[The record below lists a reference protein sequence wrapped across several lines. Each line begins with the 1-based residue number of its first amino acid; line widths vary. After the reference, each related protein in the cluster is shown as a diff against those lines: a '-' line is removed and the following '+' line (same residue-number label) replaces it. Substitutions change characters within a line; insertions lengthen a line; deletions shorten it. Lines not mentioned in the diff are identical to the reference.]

1 MWRKNTD
8 DKYVLDALDNG
19 VELPF
24 RDGVAPP
31 PYRANRNHIAEDDM
45 DWAREAIVELERH
58 GAVKRWDVLRRE
70 VLAATGKDVGAHPHA
85 VMPLIVADKSSSTP
99 EKRMRR
105 LIHDCRYINGFL
117 NMEFKKFTLEQL
129 RDFVKTLKAGDR
141 LITIDITAAY
151 HHVSIA
157 DRFRTFLGFEFEGVE
172 YVYCVLPFGL
182 SVSAY
187 AFCKFVSVAASMI
200 RRSGLAE
207 SLNNY
212 MDDFVANMGESGEP
226 AEAIEV
232 VAEVESLG
240 FLINWVKTNTNPE
253 TRVTALGFVLDTVL
267 MEFEVPERRL
277 VKLKAIAQLV
287 LESEPGVRVRDL
299 CKLTGQIWAL
309 QPALGLVCRLKSN
322 YITRVAMPGL
332 RQQDYNM
339 RVQLV
344 GRARAEVELWA
355 SDLDHLPRMP
365 FHKHLRIPDLVLE
378 CDASASA
385 VAGIVFL
392 SPGGSGIELGAIH
405 RELSAAERAYS
416 SCLREM
422 LGYAHTVRTLSQ
434 RYGARLRGLVI
445 EIVGD
450 SKAASFVFGKGASQ
464 AGYDASTDELMVIE
478 ALLDILG
485 TAEAGAFEVVFRW
498 VPRERIVGADAL
510 SKVAD
515 AMDFGLER
523 DVFAHVNRTYG
534 PCDVD
539 RFAAGHNRVCPR
551 FNSKFDTDGSEAV
564 DAFSVSWSR
573 GVSYV
578 LPDFYPDTLRR
589 VLDKIERDNAAAVVV
604 VPEWDYYPF
613 WHHLWSASFQRRVV
627 RHEWVA
633 GHCLVDHPEH
643 TAECFFHWRDRLSG
657 RRLDEGRAVRGAR
670 RQQLRVG

>member
-1 MWRKNTD
+1 MPVYAVDPQDEPGLGSSGGDLPRDPQVLADPEPAAKVQRVEAPRRPAEKPPFELSGAAAGTPIEPVADIAWLRDVELDDDAAERGCDLGVAQLDGRIYGRLHACRDVWRKNTD

-200 RRSGLAE
+200 RRSGLTE

-365 FHKHLRIPDLVLE
+365 FHNGTST
-378 CDASASA
+378 CASRTWCSSAMRVPRPSRAS
-385 VAGIVFL
+385 
-392 SPGGSGIELGAIH
+392 
-405 RELSAAERAYS
+405 S
-416 SCLREM
+416 SCRRA
-422 LGYAHTVRTLSQ
+422 GRVSSWARSTASSRRRSAPTRPACARCSATRT
-434 RYGARLRGLVI
+434 
-445 EIVGD
+445 
-450 SKAASFVFGKGASQ
+450 
-464 AGYDASTDELMVIE
+464 
-478 ALLDILG
+478 
-485 TAEAGAFEVVFRW
+485 
-498 VPRERIVGADAL
+498 P
-510 SKVAD
+510 
-515 AMDFGLER
+515 
-523 DVFAHVNRTYG
+523 
-534 PCDVD
+534 
-539 RFAAGHNRVCPR
+539 
-551 FNSKFDTDGSEAV
+551 
-564 DAFSVSWSR
+564 
-573 GVSYV
+573 
-578 LPDFYPDTLRR
+578 
-589 VLDKIERDNAAAVVV
+589 
-604 VPEWDYYPF
+604 
-613 WHHLWSASFQRRVV
+613 
-627 RHEWVA
+627 
-633 GHCLVDHPEH
+633 
-643 TAECFFHWRDRLSG
+643 
-657 RRLDEGRAVRGAR
+657 
-670 RQQLRVG
+670 

>member
-1 MWRKNTD
+1 MLSACDDAPAEVVMPVYAVDPQDEPGLGSSGGDLPRDPQDLASPEPAAKVQRVEAPRRPAEKPPFELSGAAAGTPIEPVADIAWLRDVELDDDAAERGCDLGVAQLDGRIYGRLHACRDVWRKNTD

-24 RDGVAPP
+24 RDGVALP
-31 PYRANRNHIAEDDM
+31 PYRANRNHIAEDDK
-45 DWAREAIVELERH
+45 DWAREAIAELERH

-200 RRSGLAE
+200 RRSGLTE

-226 AEAIEV
+226 AEATEV

-240 FLINWVKTNTNPE
+240 FLINWVKTSTNPE

-385 VAGIVFL
+385 VAGIVVL

-405 RELSAAERAYS
+405 RELSAAERAHS

-450 SKAASFVFGKGASQ
+450 SKAASLCSARARARRATTRPQTS
-464 AGYDASTDELMVIE
+464 
-478 ALLDILG
+478 
-485 TAEAGAFEVVFRW
+485 
-498 VPRERIVGADAL
+498 
-510 SKVAD
+510 
-515 AMDFGLER
+515 
-523 DVFAHVNRTYG
+523 
-534 PCDVD
+534 
-539 RFAAGHNRVCPR
+539 
-551 FNSKFDTDGSEAV
+551 
-564 DAFSVSWSR
+564 SWSSRPSWTSWAPPRPGPSRWCFAGCR
-573 GVSYV
+573 G
-578 LPDFYPDTLRR
+578 
-589 VLDKIERDNAAAVVV
+589 
-604 VPEWDYYPF
+604 
-613 WHHLWSASFQRRVV
+613 
-627 RHEWVA
+627 
-633 GHCLVDHPEH
+633 
-643 TAECFFHWRDRLSG
+643 SG
-657 RRLDEGRAVRGAR
+657 SWGRTR
-670 RQQLRVG
+670 